1 MSHWTS
7 GLPKLDIPPF
17 DPTPLYQAVAET
29 TRERAEVEARRR
41 SVRRPVLIGVGIAV
55 LVAIVM
61 AALALFA

>member
-17 DPTPLYQAVAET
+17 DPTPLYEAVEQT
-29 TRERAEVEARRR
+29 HRERAEVAARRR
-41 SVRRPVLIGVGIAV
+41 SVRRPVLLSVGLAALVGV
-55 LVAIVM
+55 VM